1 MPPDDPCARPPR
13 TRRSSGSASNDSRCR
28 DLSSSSSVGDAS
40 LDGTISSRGATSTSS
55 GSVLAWARS
64 QAPPPPTKTTNASS
78 PPQAAAAG
86 RTANGKGQPRPR
98 QEHSTAAGA
107 GLDEDRGDESSR
119 ACLLV
124 FAGGGE
130 HFVGA
135 INRRAAGESET
146 AEGPLSQPCDVAYW
160 RARRR
165 PQRRELTE
173 EDDTAVWAWT
183 AALPPWFRP
192 HVGSSG
198 GRTSSSSSSTTTPSS
213 FSATDDENVVRREL
227 LSPSFPPWNSSISVP
242 SREGKKKRS
251 GGLRSNESTRQAA
264 APGIYGG
271 VVGSGEPPVGAFV
284 VRETGYRGK
293 LQLLYVAKTKVP
305 RRAEPLQ
312 VWGEKW
318 FDTTYSS
325 TLCMTSVFEAQ
336 GSGSVGQRA
345 LHAVSVLSRSAL

>member
-1 MPPDDPCARPPR
+1 SNNRVQLFDASSRKLLKVVGRRGQIRPGRMQGPEGVAFVDGRREMIVADTGNNRLQVFHIEELTMPPDDPCARPPR

-28 DLSSSSSVGDAS
+28 DLSSSSS
-40 LDGTISSRGATSTSS
+40 
-55 GSVLAWARS
+55 
-64 QAPPPPTKTTNASS
+64 
-78 PPQAAAAG
+78 
-86 RTANGKGQPRPR
+86 
-98 QEHSTAAGA
+98 EHSTAAGA

-192 HVGSSG
+192 HVGSGG

-242 SREGKKKRS
+242 SREGNKKRS

-293 LQLLYVAKTKVP
+293 LQLLYVAKTKETEE
-305 RRAEPLQ
+305 AEQ
-312 VWGEKW
+312 AAAHENE
-318 FDTTYSS
+318 DAENA
-325 TLCMTSVFEAQ
+325 SV
-336 GSGSVGQRA
+336 
-345 LHAVSVLSRSAL
+345 SALSGDGSEEEGSSRGGSDWMKQAAR